1 MNPSSAPRPPVG
13 GFRVPRGRR
22 ALPPGQRAPFSLAGL
37 VAVLL
42 AVLLLSAACTSAS
55 STPVS
60 IPPDATSSTL
70 PATSGEPEPSDTPEP
85 AATFPLTL
93 TDDDGTEVALSAA
106 PQKIVSL
113 TPATTEILF
122 AIGAGDRTIAKVEDI
137 TPYPPAAN
145 SLPVVATYNGVDVE
159 KIVSLGADLVIAGGN
174 KLTSPDAIAQ
184 LRRANIPVLVVYG
197 PNLEGV
203 LSDIELVGDAVGD
216 GPAARDLTAS
226 MQAGFDQVAAATN
239 GLPTPRTFYEI
250 DATKEIYGPAKD
262 SFIEEMVTLAGGT
275 AITADPGAPSI
286 PLEKLVAAD
295 PEVIVL
301 GDAAYG
307 TTPEIVAKRP
317 GWGTMTAVKTG
328 AIRPADDVVIT
339 RPGPRLVDGLI
350 ALAVAIHPEL
360 ASAFPSAAPS
370 SAPSGSPAGSAAP

>member
-1 MNPSSAPRPPVG
+1 MPR
-13 GFRVPRGRR
+13 R
-22 ALPPGQRAPFSLAGL
+22 
-37 VAVLL
+37 VAVFLAVALL
-42 AVLLLSAACTSAS
+42 AVACSGGAP
-55 STPVS
+55 TPVS
-60 IPPDATSSTL
+60 IPPDATSS
-70 PATSGEPEPSDTPEP
+70 AIAAASGTAEPSDTPEP

-93 TDDDGTEVALSAA
+93 TDDDGTEVTLTAA
-106 PQKIVSL
+106 PQKVVSL

-137 TPYPPAAN
+137 SPYPPAADG
-145 SLPVVATYNGVDVE
+145 LPVVATFNGVDVE

-184 LRRANIPVLVVYG
+184 LRRASIPVLVVYG

-203 LSDIELVGDAVGD
+203 LADIELIGEAVGA
-216 GPAARDLTAS
+216 GPVASDLTAS

-250 DATKEIYGPAKD
+250 DATKEIYGPEKD
-262 SFIEEMVTLAGGT
+262 SFIEAMVTLAGGT
-275 AITADPGAPSI
+275 AITAAPGAPSI

-328 AIRPADDVVIT
+328 AVRPADDVVIT
-339 RPGPRLVDGLI
+339 RPGPRLVQGLM
-350 ALAVAIHPEL
+350 ALAVAIHPDL
-360 ASAFPSAAPS
+360 ALAFPSAAPS
-370 SAPSGSPAGSAAP
+370 GSPGASPAASVAP